1 MKRFTKSVLAM
12 MLTALAAPS
21 WVTAQTVLTL
31 PQTGKADGDA
41 PANPQKAEPKKQLAA
56 EEAAKDFTCPWPLS
70 SESDRMAYG
79 SFVAEKGQKPAAPM
93 FNVKKASDENTQYTY
108 TGFNQTAGVAA
119 DGTTA
124 TGGLVDF
131 NLQPF
136 ACDTVSSDAG
146 LSPYSY
152 MAKGKLYSFIPNYD
166 QATGLYSTLTRTVYD
181 ANTLV
186 KLDQKTFDNPYGSV
200 DRMPYIIAYD
210 DYRDVVYA
218 ISMGQVSNNVQPY
231 YLNIIDTATC
241 QLQRLGKIGEWS
253 GYKTKGNFSPK
264 GFTATGGTLRIEVAD
279 DSIYIEEIDP
289 LTLERKVIGRTE
301 MPTQYVYG
309 LQPMIYDSNSGSLTI
324 NHFDFNN
331 GTIYYKVQPFLAY
344 GATDNILKTEVIE
357 KTPTGFTYFYKR
369 PEMETSYF
377 KYTLADI
384 SDLSVSVPDG
394 SNTATITFTVP
405 DKDTEGN
412 AIDVPSWSTTNVTCN
427 VYIDNSAANVNDLPA
442 TINLGDKV
450 TASVDLT
457 DGLHTVTVQLSP
469 SYSDVKQTRSSKTLT
484 VGYDAPEAVSSPA
497 LTVKDMVATISWK
510 APTRGKYADFGS
522 NFDGSDIT
530 YKVVRNTDG
539 KVIADGISETTVT
552 DNNMPEEIQTYSYT
566 IYATSHGSQSFAAV
580 TNEVSA
586 GQYLPLPYTNDF
598 SDSHSIDGWTVI
610 DNDTPGTIKT
620 WTWNSYYGFLRTGF
634 GIGDDWAITPPFK
647 LNSDKVYSL
656 RYDLTGSGNLRTTVG
671 KGITADEQSEILDDA
686 KNYKAKKNP
695 DYETKE
701 YYFRPSEN
709 GYYNFGFYNYSLG
722 ENDSWAVDNLKVEEV
737 ASANAPDKVRSL
749 AFTPDAN
756 GALGGTLTFKL
767 PATDIAGNSIS
778 KLTKVVVYDLVS
790 GKEISTLTNVTP
802 GAVGSVKVTADHG
815 FNTYK
820 VVAANDNGEGWPTLI
835 QKFVGLDKPKSI
847 SNLKLSW
854 GEEQNIIHLTWDAPT
869 EGVDGGYVNP
879 ADFNYTLYKYTNSY
893 PPYTKIAETPETDV
907 DMTLLGIPEDQ
918 DQYIIGITVSNDAG
932 ESDYVRSSIVL
943 GTPYELPFTEPF
955 DAKGINHQ
963 PYIIQ
968 AMKNSQA
975 WTTDLGVFNDKIQP
989 QNEDGLQLLL
999 RNTGITDGSSRFI
1012 SPIIDFTNAKTPA
1025 LSVWL
1030 HHSDAMPEE
1039 AYVTIDANTDGSS
1052 DYIAVSDTARLTGNN
1067 GWTEHIFDLSK
1078 LKGKKAQIGVTGYT
1092 PNPATRIFMDNWN
1105 IYDLSGKDL
1114 ALAAIS
1120 QPYMPVVGDTA
1131 TVTVT
1136 VTNRGAEAA
1145 QGYSVLFNVN
1155 GETVASAEPD
1165 EALALGKS
1173 ATFNFTLPI
1182 TAAKKEIIYSA
1193 SVEYDGDENL
1203 DNNESSEVELSPKQV
1218 ELPAP
1223 TGLALNGATSL
1234 VWNVPE
1240 TMDGRTVT
1248 LDFEDVPAFTIDNI
1262 DGWKTVDGDGNL
1274 TTSFVQYYGNYWP
1287 YANQPFAWMTW
1298 SIREAGCPSASMWA
1312 AHSGEKCIINFCNY
1326 GADAEGRPSTKPN
1339 DDWFISPEVKGG
1351 TEFSLWSLTQDASS
1365 SIEVLASTTDDKPES
1380 FTETVGTVTYSATA
1394 TWSEYKFTLPADAKY
1409 VALHNV
1415 TNGFGLLVD
1424 DITYTEA
1431 KAPALKGYNVYRDNS
1446 GIAQAKD
1453 TNAEAKYNG
1462 TYAVSAVYDLGESE
1476 LSNTVSVTSA
1486 GITDATVSTA
1496 NVKGGKGF
1504 LTITGAQGDKFYVF
1518 NVSGMRLA
1526 SDVAADTE
1534 TVNVPAGIY
1543 LVKTAGKTF
1552 KVTVK

>member
-1 MKRFTKSVLAM
+1 MKRFTKSVLVAT
-12 MLTALAAPS
+12 LAALAFPS
-21 WVTAQTVLTL
+21 WVTAQTVLSL
-31 PQTGKADGDA
+31 PKTGKTADKDE
-41 PANPQKAEPKKQLAA
+41 PANPQKTEPKTRLSA
-56 EEAAKDFTCPWPLS
+56 EEAAKGFTSPWPLF

-79 SFVAEKGQKPAAPM
+79 SYVSTMGSKPATTFKIKTSP
-93 FNVKKASDENTQYTY
+93 KAAEENTQYTY

-124 TGGLVDF
+124 TGGLVNF

-152 MAKGKLYSFIPNYD
+152 MAKGKLYSYIPIFDN
-166 QATGLYSTLTRTVYD
+166 ATALYPTLKRTIYD

-186 KLDQKTFDNPYGSV
+186 KLDEKTFENPSGAV
-200 DRMPYIIAYD
+200 DRMPYIISYD
-210 DYRDVVYA
+210 DSRDVVYA
-218 ISMGQVSNNVQPY
+218 ISMGQGINGVQPY
-231 YLNIIDTATC
+231 YLNILDTATC
-241 QLQRLGKIGEWS
+241 KLQRLGKIGEYS
-253 GYKTKGNFSPK
+253 LYKSKGNFIAK
-264 GFTATGGTLRIEVAD
+264 AFTASGGTLRIQVGD

-289 LTLERKVIGRTE
+289 VTLERKVIGRTE
-301 MPTQYVYG
+301 IPTQYTYG

-331 GTIYYKVQPFLAY
+331 GTIYYKVLPFLDPE
-344 GATDNILKTEVIE
+344 ATDNVLKTEVIE
-357 KTPTGFTYFYKR
+357 NTPTGFTFFYKR

-405 DKDTEGN
+405 DKDSEGN
-412 AIDVPSWSTTNVTCN
+412 AIDVPSGVSNDLKCN
-427 VYIDNSAANVNDLPA
+427 VYVDNSAATVSGLPA
-442 TINLGDKV
+442 TISYGNKV

-457 DGLHTVTVQLSP
+457 DGLHTLTVQLIP
-469 SYSDVKQTRSSKTLT
+469 SYNEVGQTRSSKSLT
-484 VGYDAPEAVSSPA
+484 VGYDVPEAVSSPT

-510 APTRGKYADFGS
+510 APTQGKYADFGS
-522 NFDGSDIT
+522 KFDSSDLT

-539 KVIADGISETTVT
+539 KIIADGISETTVT
-552 DNNMPEEIQTYSYT
+552 DNNLADEIQTYSYT
-566 IYATSHGSQSFAAV
+566 IYATSHGNQSFAAV

-586 GQYLPLPYTNDF
+586 GLYLPLPYTNEF

-610 DNDTPGTIKT
+610 DNDTPGTIRT
-620 WTWNSYYGFLRTGF
+620 WRWNSYYGHIRTWD
-634 GIGDDWAITPPFK
+634 GIGDDWIITPNFS
-647 LNSDKVYSL
+647 LSSDRVYSL

-671 KGITADEQSEILDDA
+671 KGITADEQSEILDDI

-709 GYYNFGFYNYSLG
+709 GYYNFGLYNYSLG
-722 ENDSWAVDNLKVEEV
+722 ENDSWAIDNMKITEV

-790 GKEISTLTNVTP
+790 GKELSTLTSVAP
-802 GAVGSVKVTADHG
+802 GADASVKVTAAQG

-820 VVAANDNGEGWPTLI
+820 VVAVNDNGEGWPTLI
-835 QKFVGLDKPKSI
+835 NKFVGLDKPKTV

-869 EGVDGGYVNP
+869 EGENGGYVNP
-879 ADFNYTLYKYTNSY
+879 ADFNYTIYKYTI
-893 PPYTKIAETPETDV
+893 PRYTKIAETPETDV
-907 DMTLLGIPEDQ
+907 DMTLLGIPADQ
-918 DQYIIGITVSNDAG
+918 DLYIIGVTVSNDAG
-932 ESDYVRSSIVL
+932 ESDYVRSNIVL

-963 PYIIQ
+963 PYIIK

-975 WTTDLGVFNDKIQP
+975 WTTDIGVYNDKIQP
-989 QNEDGLQLLL
+989 QNKDSLQLLL
-999 RNTGITDGSSRFI
+999 RSTGLADGSSRFI

-1039 AYVTIDANTDGSS
+1039 AYVTVDASVDGSS

-1078 LKGKKAQIGVTGYT
+1078 LKGKKAQIGVTGYI
-1092 PNPATRIFMDNWN
+1092 PNPGTRIFMDNWN
-1105 IYDLSGKDL
+1105 IYDLRGKDL

-1136 VTNRGAEAA
+1136 VTNKGADAA
-1145 QGYSVLFNVN
+1145 QGYTVLFNVN
-1155 GETVASAEPD
+1155 GETVDAAEPN
-1165 EALALGKS
+1165 ETLALGKS

-1182 TAAKKEIIYSA
+1182 TAAKKDLIYSA

-1203 DNNESSEVELSPKQV
+1203 DNNESSEVELSPKQI

-1223 TGLALNGATSL
+1223 ADLALNGTSSL
-1234 VWNVPE
+1234 VWSAPE

-1262 DGWKTVDGDGNL
+1262 DGWKTFDGDGNL
-1274 TTSFVQYYGNYWP
+1274 TLNFIQYYGNYWP
-1287 YANQPFAWMTW
+1287 YSNQPFAWMTW
-1298 SIREAGCPSASMWA
+1298 SIREAGCPSASIWA
-1312 AHSGEKCIINFCNY
+1312 AHSGEKCIINFGNY
-1326 GADAEGRPSTKPN
+1326 GADAEGRSSDKPN

-1380 FTETVGTVTYSATA
+1380 FTEKVGTVTYSATA

-1415 TNGFGLLVD
+1415 VNGFGLLVD

-1431 KAPALKGYNVYRDNS
+1431 KAPTLKGYNVYRDNN
-1446 GIAQAKD
+1446 GIAQTAETK
-1453 TNAEAKYNG
+1453 AEAKDNG
-1462 TYAVSAVYDLGESE
+1462 TYAVSAVYDLGESQ
-1476 LSNTVSVTSA
+1476 LSNTVSVTS
-1486 GITDATVSTA
+1486 GITDATVSSA
-1496 NVKGGKGF
+1496 SVKGGKGF
-1504 LTITGAQGDKFYVF
+1504 LTITGAQGEKFYVF
-1518 NVSGMRLA
+1518 NVSGMKLA

-1534 TVNVPAGIY
+1534 TVNLPAGIY